1 MTGAFENFERAETVQ
16 RSSNRTF
23 GLVFTVFFA
32 LIGFGP
38 ILRGHAIRWWAADL
52 GGLFL
57 VTALV
62 SPCVLAPLN
71 RGWTALGMLL
81 HRITNPVVLGAFFY
95 LGFAP
100 FGWVLRR
107 LGKDFLRLQ
116 RDPQAATYWLPR
128 QPPGPAPDSMT
139 NQF

>member
-1 MTGAFENFERAETVQ
+1 MSGAFENFERAVAVK
-16 RSSNRTF
+16 RSSDRTF

-32 LIGFGP
+32 LIGLGP
-38 ILRGHAIRWWAADL
+38 LHR
-52 GGLFL
+52 
-57 VTALV
+57 V
-62 SPCVLAPLN
+62 
-71 RGWTALGMLL
+71 WTALGMLL

-116 RDPQAATYWLPR
+116 RDPQAASYWLPR

-139 NQF
+139 N

>member
-1 MTGAFENFERAETVQ
+1 MSGAFENFERAEAVK
-16 RSSNRTF
+16 RSSDRTF

-32 LIGFGP
+32 LIGLGP
-38 ILRGHAIRWWAADL
+38 LLRGHPIRWWAADL
-52 GGLFL
+52 SGLFL
-57 VTALV
+57 ATALV
-62 SPCVLAPLN
+62 SPCVLGPLN
-71 RGWTALGMLL
+71 RVWTALGMLL

-107 LGKDFLRLQ
+107 LGKDFLRLR
-116 RDPQAATYWLPR
+116 RDPQAASYWLPR